1 MKKLCFVVSSPAT
14 ALAFLKSPM
23 QVLANDYELH
33 LVANTPSS
41 KLLMEE
47 LPLKAVY
54 CFPIERGIHPI
65 NDVRCLIQIIRFF
78 RGQEFDAIHSVSPKA
93 GLMAMLGGYVAGVPL
108 RIHTFTGQVWANKS
122 GAFRYT
128 LKVIDKL
135 IARCATNIL
144 VDGNSQRT
152 FLIEEGVVG
161 TQAEVLGKGSICGV
175 SMERFSPNLSIRK
188 TRRKALEIK
197 NDEWVFMFLGRLNQD
212 KGVIDLIQAFS
223 AIEQQKNSCSLFLVG
238 HDEEE
243 IEARFQSASKKIHF
257 IPFEKKPEELLQACD
272 AFCLPSCREGFG
284 LSVIEASALEKPI
297 ICSDAMD

>member
-23 QVLANDYELH
+23 QVLAKDYELH

-122 GAFRYT
+122 GVFRYT

-152 FLIEEGVVG
+152 FLIEEGLWVHR
-161 TQAEVLGKGSICGV
+161 Q
-175 SMERFSPNLSIRK
+175 RF
-188 TRRKALEIK
+188 
-197 NDEWVFMFLGRLNQD
+197 
-212 KGVIDLIQAFS
+212 
-223 AIEQQKNSCSLFLVG
+223 
-238 HDEEE
+238 
-243 IEARFQSASKKIHF
+243 
-257 IPFEKKPEELLQACD
+257 
-272 AFCLPSCREGFG
+272 
-284 LSVIEASALEKPI
+284 
-297 ICSDAMD
+297 